1 MVNEYFELLNYG
13 GSFYYYI
20 FELANFLFLAILAIF
35 FYKLQIININ
45 SLIVW
50 VGLFSVPL
58 FLNYFLF
65 SPFLFPDQF
74 QYSGEVTSIKSR
86 GVSLPHIEA
95 QGLEGFSED
104 ISNIF
109 GIINPVT
116 LTIKLLGLAPI
127 PNYMTVTSLAF
138 ANKFFLFLVFIW
150 LKRFFNNENTLL
162 LFFLVPSLVLYSSL
176 SLRDNL
182 IVIISILF
190 FINILRSKYIFAA
203 IFLAPLFIL
212 KLQMFAFF
220 LIYYIGRLIFR
231 AHKSLNYLFLYFVI
245 ILASSFTFNDVILEI
260 INSYRYG
267 FAAEDLDLGN
277 GLYGYAAW
285 SLYGDQIIDSITI
298 DSMPELIFL
307 AIIGLPNLLLMPLP
321 GSWENI
327 FYPVQ
332 FLESILLICL
342 YGWITVKYKLYKNS
356 EFIFLTFSLTISLL
370 VYSLLAF
377 NEGTFVRY
385 RFTLFFPYVIATFYL
400 AINKNSLTDN
410 SDKVNSK

>member
-95 QGLEGFSED
+95 QGLKGFSQD

-182 IVIISILF
+182 IIIISILF
-190 FINILRSKYIFAA
+190 FINILRSKYLFAA

-220 LIYYIGRLIFR
+220 FIYYIGRLIFR

-245 ILASSFTFNDVILEI
+245 ILTSSFAYNDVILEI

-267 FAAEDLDLGN
+267 FAAEDLDLGD

-285 SLYGDQIIDSITI
+285 SLYGDQIKDSITI
-298 DSMPELIFL
+298 NSMPELIFL

-327 FYPVQ
+327 FYPIQ

-342 YGWITVKYKLYKNS
+342 YGWIAIKYKLYKNS

-370 VYSLLAF
+370 IYSLLAF

-385 RFTLFFPYVIATFYL
+385 RFTLFFPYVIASFYL
-400 AINKNSLTDN
+400 AINKSSLTNN